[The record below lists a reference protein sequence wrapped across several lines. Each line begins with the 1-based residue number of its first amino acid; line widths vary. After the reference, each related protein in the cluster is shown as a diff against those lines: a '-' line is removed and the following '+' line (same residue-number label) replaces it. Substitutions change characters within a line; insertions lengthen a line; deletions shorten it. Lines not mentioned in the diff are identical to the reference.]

1 MTTMYNNL
9 KRIQIGMLLDIIKF
23 DTKIGEI
30 DKQLATIILHQLQ
43 AGRVQEGNMNV
54 PYRLSDEE
62 LKLLQDEWIEWG
74 DDGDRYVAFFVN
86 DVNNIRAKL
95 NLPPQYN
102 LF

>member
-1 MTTMYNNL
+1 
-9 KRIQIGMLLDIIKF
+9 
-23 DTKIGEI
+23 
-30 DKQLATIILHQLQ
+30 
-43 AGRVQEGNMNV
+43 MNV